1 MVTARQAVIVEPYKT
16 DVREVTIPDP
26 APNQILIAAEYS
38 AISAGT
44 ELAVYTGT
52 HQWLKDPNLP
62 DWKFPFRSGYS
73 AAGRVLAVGK
83 EFPGG
88 FREGDRV
95 SYPGN
100 HASAELLTLGH
111 ERCRVW
117 KMPDNLTFE
126 RAAVACIA
134 RYGLGASVR
143 AGITLGKSAAVL
155 GLGIIGQ
162 FALRSLLAAGASP
175 VVGIDAVPMRR
186 DAARAAGADHV
197 IDPTAG
203 DAKEQLAAFL
213 GTRGAEL
220 VADATGVPDAVPV
233 AMSLAC
239 DAGQVVV
246 VGSPRG
252 KAKEVNFYDD
262 LHRRYIEV
270 TGAHGNM
277 LFEPAHVRLAGAWD
291 IHKAQMWLLRQLA
304 SGRLSL
310 AGLVT
315 HTITPE
321 QMGTAYEG
329 LLKNKDEYL
338 GVLMKWV

>member
-1 MVTARQAVIVEPYKT
+1 
-16 DVREVTIPDP
+16 
-26 APNQILIAAEYS
+26 
-38 AISAGT
+38 
-44 ELAVYTGT
+44 
-52 HQWLKDPNLP
+52 LKDPNLP

-73 AAGRVLAVGK
+73 AAGTVLKVGK

-100 HASAELLTLGH
+100 HASAELLTVGQ

-117 KMPDNLTFE
+117 RMPEKLTFD

-134 RYGLGASVR
+134 RYGLGAAVR
-143 AGITLGKSAAVL
+143 AGVTLGKSAAVL
-155 GLGIIGQ
+155 GQGIIGQ
-162 FALRSLLAAGASP
+162 FALRCLMAAGASP
-175 VVGIDAVPMRR
+175 VVGIDAVKMRR
-186 DAARAAGADHV
+186 DAAVAAGADHV

-203 DAKEQLAAFL
+203 DAKQQLNDYL

-233 AMSLAC
+233 AMSLEC
-239 DAGQVVV
+239 DGGQVVV

-277 LFEPAHVRLAGAWD
+277 LFEPAHARLAGAWD
-291 IHKAQMWLLRQLA
+291 INKAQMWLLRSLA
-304 SGRLSL
+304 NGRLSL
-310 AGLVT
+310 AGLIT
-315 HTITPE
+315 HTIAPE
-321 QMGTAYEG
+321 QLGDAYEG
-329 LLKNKDEYL
+329 LLKKKEEYL
-338 GVLMKWV
+338 GVLVKWV

>member
-1 MVTARQAVIVEPYKT
+1 MVAARQAVITEPYKT
-16 DVREVTIPDP
+16 EVREVQLPDP
-26 APNQILIAAEYS
+26 APNQILIAAAYS

-73 AAGRVLAVGK
+73 AAGTVLKVGK
-83 EFPGG
+83 DFPGG
-88 FREGDRV
+88 FQEGDRV
-95 SYPGN
+95 SFPGN
-100 HASAELLTLGH
+100 HASAELLTVGH

-117 KMPDNLTFE
+117 KMPDSLSFE
-126 RAAVACIA
+126 KAAVACIA

-143 AGITLGKSAAVL
+143 AGLTLGRSAAVL

-162 FALRSLLAAGASP
+162 FALRCLMAAGASP
-175 VVGIDAVPMRR
+175 VVGIDAVKMRR

-203 DAKEQLAAFL
+203 DTREQLSAYL
-213 GTRGAEL
+213 GARGAEL
-220 VADATGVPDAVPV
+220 VADATGVPDAIPV

-277 LFEPAHVRLAGAWD
+277 LFEPYHTRLAGAWD
-291 IHKAQMWLLRQLA
+291 IHKAQHFLLRSLA
-304 SGRLSL
+304 NGRLSL

-315 HTITPE
+315 HTIAPE
-321 QMGTAYEG
+321 QLGDAYEG
-329 LLKNKDEYL
+329 LLKKKEEYL
-338 GVLMKWV
+338 GVLVKWV